1 MLSLCSYKLPPRPSA
16 GGWQCQQWP
25 KENHIFAARVVIVA
39 LGSQCTIRLVDRENG
54 SLFAQCPL
62 DNDNPKLSVEPVID
76 SSRYFVIR
84 VADGSGRYAYLGM
97 GYRERNDAFEFNVT
111 LQDHIKRLNNEKA
124 AMEAATAPQ
133 APPQDFSLK
142 GSISI
147 AVPGG
152 SANAAPKTRAPAP
165 AAGAAGLTALMPP
178 PGGSAPSSR
187 SRRPVAG
194 SSGVATAA
202 LESNPFSG
210 GFGDAA
216 PFGEANA
223 FAAPGGNPFGDAN
236 PFADATPFDATPFGD
251 STDFGGGGTSGATAP
266 PAGTA
271 GAAPPSSGFGA
282 SFGDGG
288 GGDGEWVAFGK

>member
-1 MLSLCSYKLPPRPSA
+1 MAPA
-16 GGWQCQQWP
+16 
-25 KENHIFAARVVIVA
+25 
-39 LGSQCTIRLVDRENG
+39 
-54 SLFAQCPL
+54 
-62 DNDNPKLSVEPVID
+62 
-76 SSRYFVIR
+76 
-84 VADGSGRYAYLGM
+84 YAYLGM

-178 PGGSAPSSR
+178 PPGGSAPSSR

-236 PFADATPFDATPFGD
+236 LFADATPFDDACD
-251 STDFGGGGTSGATAP
+251 STDLEGGTSGHRTACKRGRRATV
-266 PAGTA
+266 
-271 GAAPPSSGFGA
+271 
-282 SFGDGG
+282 
-288 GGDGEWVAFGK
+288 ERVRRKLW